1 MIVWI
6 ITGIISII
14 VLGFLLSIIYV
25 YIQSNHALDDMI
37 LPYNDYVVL
46 KDGRVKHVYRIM
58 DIKKMR
64 QQVSLEPI
72 YPDSLIITDYHS
84 YTGVPKNIE
93 SQCEDMPLSNSQI
106 LLIMDKIKKN
116 ERK

>member
-1 MIVWI
+1 MIGWMIGSIVI
-6 ITGIISII
+6 II
-14 VLGFLLSIIYV
+14 VLGFLLSLIYV
-25 YIQSNHALDDMI
+25 YIKSNQSIDEMI

-46 KDGRVKHVYRIM
+46 SDGRVRHVYRVIDFKAM
-58 DIKKMR
+58 
-64 QQVSLEPI
+64 QQQSSLEPI
-72 YPDSLIITDYHS
+72 YPDSLTITDYHS